1 MKLEKLIKGL
11 FFTLMV
17 GIWVLIILFIVNTL
31 CGKCIH
37 KDLDKIL
44 NVQGY
49 AFDVKHNEV
58 KPYCENNECDKCEK
72 PKFAKQRFNKSQ
84 TTGFMT
90 LAPVIEDTSC
100 RSCN

>member
-1 MKLEKLIKGL
+1 MKLEDTIKNL
-11 FFTLMV
+11 FFALMLC
-17 GIWVLIILFIVNTL
+17 IWGLIILFIVNSL

-49 AFDVKHNEV
+49 AYDIKHNIV
-58 KPYCENNECDKCEK
+58 KPYEKLENCETCEK
-72 PKFAKQRFNKSQ
+72 PRFAKQRFLKSQ
-84 TTGFMT
+84 TTGLMT
-90 LAPVIEDTSC
+90 FIPSQEGASC